1 MGIKES
7 VESATENVSDDGT
20 DNSGGNTR
28 DKPRGTT
35 SLLSHPEFRKFIM
48 LLGGYAVFLFGLYGF
63 LSFSSPDLLFIL
75 NQNLLGTI
83 GVSTL
88 GFVLF
93 STIAKVVD
101 NISNSSFVAID
112 RKARGEPRSLGG
124 NIGKAAANTITQFIV
139 DSVQYPNGIEL
150 KTSRR
155 DDLEQVKVPVQI
167 QETSGGVERER
178 VLDTAF
184 EIYICSVVEGLGKHI
199 SLTEEK
205 GSNLLDR
212 GLLFLFGGILYYIAA
227 IAGWQ
232 AWAKYGEPNDN
243 VMYIGMFASS
253 VVFLVCEFLAAW
265 FLKQYRHYVDASLA
279 CLRVKSV
286 YDRYLLNYYAVKEM
300 ASEGDGV
307 SEKLNRVL
315 EAIKEDVKWPGHKDN
330 MNNDFNY
337 MIESMS
343 SVHTS
348 LDKLKGLFD
357 SKPKPTVADGQSD
370 GKQ

>member
-7 VESATENVSDDGT
+7 VENATENKSDGGAS
-20 DNSGGNTR
+20 NSGGNTR
-28 DKPRGTT
+28 DKLRGSA
-35 SLLSHPEFRKFIM
+35 SLLNLPGFQNFIM
-48 LLGGYAVFLFGLYGF
+48 LLGGYAVSLFGLYGF
-63 LSFSSPDLLFIL
+63 FSFSSPDLLSIL

-93 STIAKVVD
+93 STIAKIVN
-101 NISNSSFVAID
+101 NISNSSFVSID
-112 RKARGEPRSLGG
+112 RKARGEPRSIGG
-124 NIGKAAANTITQFIV
+124 NIGKAAVNTITQFFV
-139 DSVQYPNGIEL
+139 DGVQYPNGIEL
-150 KTSRR
+150 KTSRG
-155 DDLEQVKVPVQI
+155 DDLEQVKIPVQRQGI
-167 QETSGGVERER
+167 SGGVERER
-178 VLDTAF
+178 VLGTAF
-184 EIYICSVVEGLGKHI
+184 EVYICSVVESLDKHI

-232 AWAKYGEPNDN
+232 AWAKYGEPNNN

-286 YDRYLLNYYAVKEM
+286 YDRYLLSYYAVKEM

-330 MNNDFNY
+330 MSNDFNY
-337 MIESMS
+337 MVESMN

-348 LDKLKGLFD
+348 LDKLKGVFD
-357 SKPKPTVADGQSD
+357 TKPKPMVADGQSD
-370 GKQ
+370 GK